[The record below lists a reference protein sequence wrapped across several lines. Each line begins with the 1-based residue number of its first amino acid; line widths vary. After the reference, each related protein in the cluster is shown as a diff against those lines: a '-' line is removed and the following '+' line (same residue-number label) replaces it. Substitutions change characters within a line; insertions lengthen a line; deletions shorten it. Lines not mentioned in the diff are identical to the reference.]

1 MPESISTPSLPNTA
15 AKQPPRKTEWHNP
28 PEEQR
33 RYLPMPWDT
42 SPDTDQIPHALIP
55 FVYDHSSGAITRI
68 ECSVEGDAT
77 NRAKQYVVAG
87 SEAKPKYW
95 PFTWFLTTPMVKE
108 ICEMSFRRG
117 ISVGEAMIRR
127 VGREAVP
134 PAYIKLVREGPQTY
148 WKPSAEDDNS
158 IQMGG
163 RMTHGISV
171 GQVFNAIHE
180 HEPTPT

>member
-1 MPESISTPSLPNTA
+1 
-15 AKQPPRKTEWHNP
+15 
-28 PEEQR
+28 
-33 RYLPMPWDT
+33 
-42 SPDTDQIPHALIP
+42 
-55 FVYDHSSGAITRI
+55 
-68 ECSVEGDAT
+68 
-77 NRAKQYVVAG
+77 
-87 SEAKPKYW
+87 
-95 PFTWFLTTPMVKE
+95 
-108 ICEMSFRRG
+108 MSFRRG

-148 WKPSAEDDNS
+148 WKPPAEDDNS